1 MALSLVPQM
10 ADEKVFEGE
19 GGSYHSWSPS
29 NFPLLGEA
37 KVGAGVLM
45 LHPRGFALPHYA
57 DSSKIAFVLQG
68 TCTVGM
74 ASPNTSEETVV
85 MVKNGDAFPVEI
97 GVVSWWFNGGD
108 TDMVIVFLGETSK
121 AHTPGSFTYF
131 FLTGTLGILG
141 GFSPEFVSKAYDL
154 NEEETKNLVKSQ
166 AGSLIVKLKE
176 GIAMPKPCKNASDG
190 KLVFGFEN
198 ASPDVKV
205 KNGGLVTTMTAARL
219 PLLGKVGLSANVVKL
234 DADAMSSPMYTTDS
248 SVQLTYIVKGSGRVQ
263 IVGINGQGA
272 LDAKVEAGH
281 LFVVPRFFPVT
292 HVADG
297 EGMEFFSVIT
307 SPEPVFE
314 KLAGNTSVWKA
325 IAPVV
330 LEAALDETPEFVK
343 LFKSKIKKST
353 VLIPPGN

>member
-1 MALSLVPQM
+1 MALSLAPQK

-37 KVGAGVLM
+37 NVGAGVLM

-57 DSSKIAFVLQG
+57 DSSKIGFVIQG

-74 ASPNTSEETVV
+74 AFPNTSEETVV
-85 MVKNGDAFPVEI
+85 IVKKGDAIPLEI

-108 TDMVIVFLGETSK
+108 TDLVIVYLGDTSK

-131 FLTGTLGILG
+131 FLTGILGILG

-154 NEEETKNLVKSQ
+154 NEEETKKLVKSQ
-166 AGSLIVKLKE
+166 TGALIVKLNK

-190 KLVFGFEN
+190 KLVFSFEN
-198 ASPDVKV
+198 SSPFVKV
-205 KNGGLVTTMTAARL
+205 KNGGLVTTMTADKL

-234 DADAMSSPMYTTDS
+234 DANAMSSPMYTTDS

-281 LFVVPRFFPVT
+281 LFVVPKFFPVT

-325 IAPVV
+325 ITPVV
-330 LEAALDETPEFVK
+330 LEAALDETSEFVE

-353 VLIPPGN
+353 VLVPPGN